1 METLEK
7 FREYRDEVEKL
18 KSERPEMFITP
29 NTVAEGN
36 KARIEGAIQLG
47 YDLVETTTHHPTCEK
62 CAIFQGRIYSI
73 SGNDKRFPPLSV
85 VFLEG
90 TYCIHKGCKHVF
102 LPWVESMHTKEEI
115 EEAIAFSNRPFT
127 DPRTQQEKDDYDRL
141 QYYIFKQYMDGLD
154 YQNLQ
159 KLLPDIAPKSF
170 SGYRRM
176 KNAKTANYLKL
187 VEKAKE
193 VGLDID
199 KYR

>member
-7 FREYRDEVEKL
+7 FREYRDEVEKF
-18 KSERPEMFITP
+18 KEEHPEIFYTP
-29 NTVAEGN
+29 NEIANGN
-36 KARIEGAIQLG
+36 KARIEQSVEHDF
-47 YDLVETTTHHPTCEK
+47 DLVEMISHQLTCEK

-73 SGNDKRFPPLSV
+73 SGKDKRFPPLSV
-85 VFLEG
+85 VLPEG
-90 TYCIHKGCKHVF
+90 TYQIHMGCKYTF
-102 LPWVESMHTKEEI
+102 MIWAESMHTKEEI
-115 EEAIAFSNRPFT
+115 DEAIAFSNRPFT
-127 DPRTQQEKDDYDRL
+127 DPRTQQEKDDYDRF

-154 YQNLQ
+154 YQNLH

-176 KNAKTANYLKL
+176 KNAKTKNYLKL